1 MKSMRHVTEA
11 DQRRA
16 ETSRRE
22 IAERIRAQARGDG
35 EREAAPGLFLY
46 RSAVPAGPLYGVT
59 EPSFCLIAQGCKEI
73 LLGEKRYRYDADR
86 YLLISAG
93 VPVVGHIIEAT
104 AQRPYLAVRLVLD
117 PATVSAVLVET
128 GLLSADPDDDIRALA
143 VSQIDADLLDGV
155 GRLVRLLDSPED
167 IKALGPLIKREL
179 IYRLLLGEQ
188 GGRLRQIAAV
198 DGRTHRIARAIEH
211 LRAHQGKPLRI
222 EGVARQFGMSVSG
235 FHHQFKAVTAMSP
248 LQFQKQIR
256 LQEARRLLLD
266 GMADAATAGYKVGYD
281 DAAHFSREYK
291 RMFGAPPM
299 RDVERLR
306 GENRPGPASV
316 RATVSR
322 R

>member
-1 MKSMRHVTEA
+1 MNAKRRLTES

-16 ETSRRE
+16 EAGRQE
-22 IAERIRAQARGDG
+22 IAEKILSRSKGDG
-35 EREAAPGLFLY
+35 EHEAALGLFLY
-46 RSAVPAGPLYGVT
+46 HAAAPAGPLYGVA
-59 EPSFCLIAQGCKEI
+59 EPSLCVVVQGAKEI
-73 LLGEKRYRYDADR
+73 LLGRERYRYDADR

-104 AQRPYLAVRLVLD
+104 AKRPYLAVRLVLD
-117 PATVSAVLVET
+117 PATVSAVLVDT
-128 GLLSADPDDDIRALA
+128 GLLSAEPDDDLKALA
-143 VSQIDADLLDGV
+143 VSHIQADLLDGV
-155 GRLVRLLDSPED
+155 ARMVRLLDTPED

-256 LQEARRLLLD
+256 LQEARRLLLA
-266 GMADAATAGYKVGYD
+266 GMADAATAGYQVGYD
-281 DAAHFSREYK
+281 DPAHFSREYK

-299 RDVERLR
+299 RDVLRLR
-306 GENRPGPASV
+306 GSIAAS
-316 RATVSR
+316 
-322 R
+322 

>member
-1 MKSMRHVTEA
+1 MKAMRRVTES

-16 ETSRRE
+16 EASRQE
-22 IAERIRAQARGDG
+22 IAERIRVRSKGDG

-46 RSAVPAGPLYGVT
+46 HSVVPVGPLYGVT
-59 EPSFCLIAQGCKEI
+59 EPSFCVIVQGSKEI
-73 LLGEKRYRYDADR
+73 LLGGERYRYDADR

-93 VPVVGHIIEAT
+93 VPVVGHIVEAT
-104 AQRPYLAVRLVLD
+104 AQRPYLATRIVLD

-128 GLLSADPDDDIRALA
+128 GLLSAEPDDDIKALA
-143 VSQIDADLLDGV
+143 VSRIDADLLDGV
-155 GRLVRLLDSPED
+155 ARMIRLLDTPED

-179 IYRLLLGEQ
+179 IYRLLLSEQ

-222 EGVARQFGMSVSG
+222 EGVARQFGMSVSA

-256 LQEARRLLLD
+256 LQEARRLLLA
-266 GMADAATAGYKVGYD
+266 GMADAAGAGYQVGYD
-281 DAAHFSREYK
+281 DPAHFSREYK

-306 GENRPGPASV
+306 GTASRGAERVV
-316 RATVSR
+316 RAGHP
-322 R
+322 

>member
-1 MKSMRHVTEA
+1 MRTTQRVTKLDRA
-11 DQRRA
+11 RA
-16 ETSRRE
+16 EACREE
-22 IAERIRAQARGDG
+22 IARRIQARSKGDG
-35 EREAAPGLFLY
+35 EREATPGLFLY
-46 RSAVPAGPLYGVT
+46 QSSVPAGPLYGVT
-59 EPSFCLIAQGCKEI
+59 EPSFCVVVQGSKEI
-73 LLGEKRYRYDADR
+73 FLGGERYRYDADR

-93 VPVVGHIIEAT
+93 VPVVGHIVGAT
-104 AQRPYLAVRLVLD
+104 VQRPYLAARLVLD

-128 GLLSADPDDDIRALA
+128 GLLSAEPDDDIKALA
-143 VSQIDADLLDGV
+143 VSHIDADLLDGMA
-155 GRLVRLLDSPED
+155 RMIRLLDTPED

-211 LRAHQGKPLRI
+211 LRAHQGKPLGI
-222 EGVARQFGMSVSG
+222 EGVARQFGMSVSA

-256 LQEARRLLLD
+256 LQEARRLLLG
-266 GMADAATAGYKVGYD
+266 GMADAAGAGYQVGYD
-281 DAAHFSREYK
+281 DPAHFSREYK

-306 GENRPGPASV
+306 GTASGGAERVV
-316 RATVSR
+316 RTAHR
-322 R
+322 